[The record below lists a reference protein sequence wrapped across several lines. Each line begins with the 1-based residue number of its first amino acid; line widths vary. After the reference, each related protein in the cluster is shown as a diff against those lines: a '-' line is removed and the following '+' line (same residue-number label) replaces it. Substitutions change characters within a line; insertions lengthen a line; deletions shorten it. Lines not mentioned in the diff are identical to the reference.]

1 MIVGGLGI
9 GLFWVWGSARVF
21 PYRLHYVAWPFPVV
35 LLLFLFLPSFARLYL
50 ALFFLSKLDR
60 GMIVCM
66 CAICIAATDSS
77 NPNRC
82 RNTSRGTPMLLLN

>member
-9 GLFWVWGSARVF
+9 ELFWVWGSARVS
-21 PYRLHYVAWPFPVV
+21 PYRLHYVAWSLPVV

-50 ALFFLSKLDR
+50 ALSFLSKLDR